1 MNMLKTNQV
10 KAPLSATRSVS
21 RAAGFTLIEMM
32 IGLSLGLV
40 LVASAVTVFSGSR
53 KSVDLNTALTDIQDS
68 ARFAMDTITRDI
80 RMAGF
85 QGCVDINTAS
95 AKILSDDAPT
105 DNYFNTAV
113 SVSLIEN
120 AGTWNPSAPMG
131 FTIPDGKGAPVP
143 GTHAISAQFGSAVN
157 FTFAPLATVDAD
169 IVLDVTN
176 SGLVNGDLALISNC
190 QVADIFT
197 ITSASGATLQHS
209 TSSNNDSRFSAPY
222 GLAGANNRPRV
233 MRFEGNIYFIGDT
246 QRLNGAGNK
255 IFSLYKQTLPYT
267 AKNTPIEMI
276 EGVANMQIKVGIRNP
291 DETNDR
297 TLQFLDPEDT
307 AGLSG
312 RIEVVQIGLLMQ
324 SYDPI
329 LEQTD
334 DSTYQL
340 AGNELDASPA
350 PVDSSKS
357 YASDKRLK
365 LAFNSTVKVRNRR

>member
-1 MNMLKTNQV
+1 MDIKKSPLPSTR
-10 KAPLSATRSVS
+10 PLS
-21 RAAGFTLIEMM
+21 RAKGFTLVEMM
-32 IGLSLGLV
+32 IGMSMGLV

-53 KSVDLNTALTDIQDS
+53 KSIDLNTALTDIQDN

-85 QGCVDINTAS
+85 QGCVDINTAA

-105 DNYFNTAV
+105 DNYFNSAV
-113 SVSLIEN
+113 TVSRIEN
-120 AGTWNPSAPMG
+120 TGTWNPSEPMG
-131 FTIPDGKGAPVP
+131 FTIPDDKGSPVP
-143 GTHAISAQFGSAVN
+143 GTHALSVQFGSAIN
-157 FTFAPLATVDAD
+157 YTFQAMPSVEAD

-176 SGLVNGDLALISNC
+176 SGLVNGDMALISNC

-197 ITSASGATLQHS
+197 ITNASGATLQHS
-209 TSSNNDSRFSAPY
+209 TSSNSDSRLSAPY
-222 GLAGANNRPRV
+222 GLAGANNRSRV

-246 QRLNGAGNK
+246 KRLNGAGNR

-267 AKNTPIEMI
+267 PQNMPIEMV
-276 EGVANMQIKVGIRNP
+276 EGVANMQIKVGIRDP
-291 DETNDR
+291 EETNDR

-307 AGLSG
+307 TDLSG
-312 RIEVVQIGLLMQ
+312 RIEVVQFGLLMQ

-329 LEQTD
+329 LEQED

-340 AGNELDASPA
+340 AGNELNAADE
-350 PVDSSKS
+350 PVDSSTS